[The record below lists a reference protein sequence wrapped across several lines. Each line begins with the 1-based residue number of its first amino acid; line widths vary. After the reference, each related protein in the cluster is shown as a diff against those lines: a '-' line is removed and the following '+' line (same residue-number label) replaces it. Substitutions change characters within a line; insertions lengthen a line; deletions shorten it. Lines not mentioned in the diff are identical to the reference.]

1 LLPGRPNPAET
12 QKPKIR
18 HTGVSWP
25 DGQDRPRIETAIKD
39 IGGVGYHGLETS
51 ATPSINT
58 RKAELLLIGPDQTPL
73 RPLNSW
79 IV

>member
-1 LLPGRPNPAET
+1 LLPSRPNPAET

-39 IGGVGYHGLETS
+39 IVGVGYHGLETFGDVLDRYEKGGI
-51 ATPSINT
+51 TPYWS
-58 RKAELLLIGPDQTPL
+58 
-73 RPLNSW
+73 
-79 IV
+79 